1 MLSKR
6 SSYSRHCLVAGL
18 VAAMLA
24 TSGCDLFVSAE
35 TRLARADKAAAQ
47 SDFGLAE
54 VEYRNV
60 LQSQPDN
67 DAVRLKLVDIL
78 LLSGDVDAATA
89 ELDPLLKR
97 PEPADKAQDL
107 SARIYLSRSDAK
119 GLLEAMQSGRVKL
132 TGTQQSLR
140 RGQALL
146 ALGRFQEAYDA
157 FAAVTGDEPAADE
170 ARMGKARALAGLG
183 DLSKALAELDSLLEA
198 KPQLAGAWLAR
209 GYLMA
214 HEGQSADAESAF
226 LQAKKF
232 AKGGL
237 GKLERASLLASLID
251 VQLQRRDVPAAA
263 QTAKELNDLAPKTPV
278 AILAQAQVD
287 MAGGDPTSAVS
298 KLQGLTASRKDFI
311 PARVLLG
318 QALLQQK
325 SLGQADAMLSQLVA
339 DAPDNVSARKLLAQT
354 KLQLNDPAK
363 ALEVLSPAL
372 RGAAGGRNDLSLLT
386 AAAIA
391 ETAKSPAAITML
403 ETEVGKEG
411 KGGQLRYL
419 LAQTYLK
426 ANMAVKA
433 TELLRADESAL
444 RDPRGVALLL
454 SSIATAQGSPA
465 AQTEAEKLAAA
476 NGENIRVLNAIA
488 EFHASQG
495 QHARAAAVLERALA
509 HEPGN
514 AGLIYAKAQV
524 ELAANDEN
532 AAAEGLRK
540 ILASDP
546 ANVPASMK
554 LAQLALRRR
563 DYPTAISLL
572 RTARERHPTAIEPGL
587 MLVGT
592 HLQAGQA
599 AVADQLAKEM
609 LANSGGGKADVANSL
624 GELQL
629 RASRYPQAL
638 EMFQQASKAKPRN
651 FTYLMNIGRAQFA
664 SQDFAGA
671 RDSAAKSLEVR
682 PDDIGAV
689 RFAALAEVK
698 AGNRQAA
705 LDRVLAYGRRHADV
719 AESPILEGDLRME
732 LQQYKEAAAAYE
744 RALQK
749 TPDGRTA
756 VKAFKARSLG
766 KLPEKTAAVDRW
778 LAQHSDDLAVR
789 AELAEYYKLEGDNA
803 RAIEQYE
810 AIIAIRPHDPM
821 ALNNLAWIYH
831 LTRDARA
838 ERTAKLAYEE
848 ASASPAIADTYGWI
862 LVVNGK
868 AVEGARLLA
877 DAARRAPREP
887 DIQYHYAVALGRTG
901 AVAEARQ
908 RLSQLLK
915 DFPAFTARAE
925 AEKALSELTEGTRA
939 AS

>member
-1 MLSKR
+1 
-6 SSYSRHCLVAGL
+6 
-18 VAAMLA
+18 MLA

-35 TRLARADKAAAQ
+35 TRLARADKAAAE

-67 DAVRLKLVDIL
+67 DAARLKLVDIL
-78 LLSGDVDAATA
+78 LLSGDVDAAAA

-97 PEPADKAQDL
+97 PEPPDQAQDL
-107 SARIYLSRSDAK
+107 SARIHLSRGDAK
-119 GLLEAMQSGRVKL
+119 GLLEAMQSGGVKL
-132 TGTQQSLR
+132 TGPQQSLR
-140 RGQALL
+140 KGQALL
-146 ALGRFQEAYDA
+146 ALGRFQEAYAA

-170 ARMGKARALAGLG
+170 ARMGKAQALAGSGGL
-183 DLSKALAELDSLLEA
+183 AEAMAELDALLEA
-198 KPQLAGAWLAR
+198 KPQLARAWLAR

-214 HEGQSADAESAF
+214 RAGQSAEAEGAF
-226 LQAKKF
+226 LQANKF

-237 GKLERASLLASLID
+237 GKSERAGLLASLIE
-251 VQLQRRDVPAAA
+251 VQLSRRDVPAA
-263 QTAKELNDLAPKTPV
+263 TEIAKELNGLAPNTPV

-287 MAGGDPTSAVS
+287 MASGDPASAVS
-298 KLQGLTASRKDFI
+298 KLQGLAASRKDFI

-325 SLGQADAMLSQLVA
+325 SLGQADATLSQLVA
-339 DAPDNVSARKLLAQT
+339 DAPDNVPARKLLAQT
-354 KLQLNDPAK
+354 KLQLNNPAK

-372 RGAAGGRNDLSLLT
+372 RGAPGGRNDLSLLT

-391 ETAKSPAAITML
+391 ETAKSPAAIALL

-411 KGGQLRYL
+411 GDGQLRYL

-426 ANMAVKA
+426 ANMAAKA
-433 TELLRADESAL
+433 TELLRADASTL
-444 RDPRGVALLL
+444 RDPRGVVLLL
-454 SSIATAQGSPA
+454 SSIATAQGAPA
-465 AQTEAEKLAAA
+465 AQAEAEKLAAA
-476 NGENIRVLNAIA
+476 SVEDVRVLNAIA

-509 HEPGN
+509 REPGN
-514 AGLIYAKAQV
+514 TGLMYAKAQV
-524 ELAANDEN
+524 ELAANDED

-546 ANVPASMK
+546 ANVPASMQ

-572 RTARERHPTAIEPGL
+572 RAARERHPTAIEPGL

-599 AVADQLAKEM
+599 AAADQLAKEIV
-609 LANSGGGKADVANSL
+609 ANSGGRADVANSL

-638 EMFQQASKAKPRN
+638 EMFRQASKAQPRN

-671 RDSAAKSLEVR
+671 RDSAAKSLELR

-698 AGNRQAA
+698 AGNQQAA
-705 LDRVLAYGRRHADV
+705 LDRVLAYGRKHADA

-766 KLPEKTAAVDRW
+766 KLPEKTAPVDRW
-778 LAQHSDDLAVR
+778 LAQHSDDVAVR
-789 AELAEYYKLEGDNA
+789 AVLAEHYKLEGDNA

-810 AIIAIRPHDPM
+810 AIIAVRPRDPM

-831 LTRDARA
+831 LTKDARA
-838 ERTAKLAYEE
+838 ERTARLAYEE

-868 AVEGARLLA
+868 AAEGARLLA
-877 DAARRAPREP
+877 EAARRAPREP
-887 DIQYHYAVALGRTG
+887 DIQYHYAVALARTG

-908 RLSQLLK
+908 RLSQVLK
-915 DFPAFTARAE
+915 DFPTFTARAE
-925 AEKALSELTEGTRA
+925 AEKALSELAEGTRA